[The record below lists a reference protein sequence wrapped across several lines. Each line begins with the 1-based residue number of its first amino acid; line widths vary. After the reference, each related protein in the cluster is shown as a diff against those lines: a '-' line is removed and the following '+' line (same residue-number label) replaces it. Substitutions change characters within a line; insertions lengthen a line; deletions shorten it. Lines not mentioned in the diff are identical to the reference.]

1 MLDIWCVD
9 MSSRWDISAAS
20 TQAGKHFEFEG
31 QEESRKVLARL
42 GVEG

>member
-1 MLDIWCVD
+1 MSDIWCVD

-20 TQAGKHFEFEG
+20 TQAGKHFKFEG
-31 QEESRKVLARL
+31 QEESRKVLARQ